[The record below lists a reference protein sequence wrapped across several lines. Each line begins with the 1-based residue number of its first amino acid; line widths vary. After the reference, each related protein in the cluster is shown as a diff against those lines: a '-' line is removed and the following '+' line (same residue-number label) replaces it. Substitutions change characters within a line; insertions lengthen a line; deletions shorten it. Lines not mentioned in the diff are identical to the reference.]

1 MPSSYSLQSGGHV
14 DAVTFFEGHDSAL
27 GIRLRTELAAE
38 DFRLALANQRVDALH
53 LDVEQLLNRLFD
65 LRLGRLRSNLEHIL
79 VVLGSCRRLFRNHGR
94 DDDVVMTRVLGAHL
108 KRASN
113 ASTAAFVSTSFCRR
127 RMS

>member
-1 MPSSYSLQSGGHV
+1 MSSSLSLQSGGHV
-14 DAVTFFEGHDSAL
+14 DAVTLFEGHDSAF
-27 GIRLRTELAAE
+27 GIRLRTELATE
-38 DFRLALANQRVDALH
+38 DFRLALANQRVDALY

-65 LRLGRLRSNLEHIL
+65 LRLGRLRGDLDHNI
-79 VVLGSCRRLFRNHGR
+79 VVLGRRRRLFRNHGR
-94 DDDVVMTRVLGAHL
+94 DDDVVVARVLSAHL